1 MKNSIFF
8 ILTMITITLLSCK
21 KEAALKPAAQ
31 QPAPKAALAVKTV
44 PAVKTQLYDYEKAV
58 LVKRTIRTY

>member
-8 ILTMITITLLSCK
+8 ILAMTSISLLSCK
-21 KEAALKPAAQ
+21 KEAVLKPAAQ
-31 QPAPKAALAVKTV
+31 QPVPKAALAVKTV

-58 LVKRTIRTY
+58 LIKRTIRTY